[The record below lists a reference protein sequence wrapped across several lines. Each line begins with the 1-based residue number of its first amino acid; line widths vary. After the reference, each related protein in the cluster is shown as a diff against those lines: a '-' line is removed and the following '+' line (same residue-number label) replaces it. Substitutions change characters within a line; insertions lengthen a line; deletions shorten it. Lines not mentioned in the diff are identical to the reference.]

1 MIPLCSESSKG
12 DEGIGGDRGDEDK
25 IKEGTGVDSG
35 FDDEISRRIIESV
48 IRVHRELGPG
58 SNESIYQKA
67 LLVDFANT
75 GLAFECEKVV
85 DILYQGVNVGVH
97 RLDLVV
103 EGQIILELK
112 VVEQLSKAHYAQLKS
127 YLHAAKLEV
136 GLLINFAN
144 EKADFRRVVVPQR
157 K

>member
-1 MIPLCSESSKG
+1 M
-12 DEGIGGDRGDEDK
+12 
-25 IKEGTGVDSG
+25 DSG

-58 SNESIYQKA
+58 FNESIYQKA
-67 LLVDFANT
+67 LLVDFAT
-75 GLAFECEKVV
+75 MGLAFECEKVV

-103 EGQIILELK
+103 EGLIILELK

-127 YLHAAKLEV
+127 YLHAANLEV

-144 EKADFRRVVVPQR
+144 EKADFRRVVVPRR

>member
-1 MIPLCSESSKG
+1 M
-12 DEGIGGDRGDEDK
+12 
-25 IKEGTGVDSG
+25 DSG

-58 SNESIYQKA
+58 FNESIYQKA
-67 LLVDFANT
+67 LLVDFAT
-75 GLAFECEKVV
+75 MGLAFECEKVV

-103 EGQIILELK
+103 EGVIILELK

-127 YLHAAKLEV
+127 YLHAANLEV

-144 EKADFRRVVVPQR
+144 EKADFRRVVVPRR

>member
-1 MIPLCSESSKG
+1 M
-12 DEGIGGDRGDEDK
+12 
-25 IKEGTGVDSG
+25 DSG

-58 SNESIYQKA
+58 FNESIYQKA
-67 LLVDFANT
+67 LLVDFAT
-75 GLAFECEKVV
+75 MGLAFECEKVV
-85 DILYQGVNVGVH
+85 DLLYQGVNVGVH

-103 EGQIILELK
+103 EGLIILELK

-127 YLHAAKLEV
+127 YLHAANLEV

-144 EKADFRRVVVPQR
+144 EKADFRRVVVPRR

>member
-1 MIPLCSESSKG
+1 M
-12 DEGIGGDRGDEDK
+12 
-25 IKEGTGVDSG
+25 DSG
-35 FDDEISRRIIESV
+35 FDDELSRRIIESV

-58 SNESIYQKA
+58 FNESIYQKA
-67 LLVDFANT
+67 LLVDFAT
-75 GLAFECEKVV
+75 MGLAFECEKVV
-85 DILYQGVNVGVH
+85 DILYQGINVGVH

-103 EGQIILELK
+103 EGLIILELK

-127 YLHAAKLEV
+127 YLHAANLEV

-144 EKADFRRVVVPQR
+144 EKADFRRVVVPRR

>member
-1 MIPLCSESSKG
+1 M
-12 DEGIGGDRGDEDK
+12 
-25 IKEGTGVDSG
+25 DSG
-35 FDDEISRRIIESV
+35 FDDELSRRIIESV

-58 SNESIYQKA
+58 FNESIYQKA
-67 LLVDFANT
+67 LLVDFAT
-75 GLAFECEKVV
+75 MGLAFECEKVV

-103 EGQIILELK
+103 EGLIILELK

-127 YLHAAKLEV
+127 YLHAANLEV

-144 EKADFRRVVVPQR
+144 EKADFRRVVVPRR

>member
-1 MIPLCSESSKG
+1 MEAGRVRSAEM
-12 DEGIGGDRGDEDK
+12 EQ
-25 IKEGTGVDSG
+25 G
-35 FDDEISRRIIESV
+35 FDDEVSGRIIESV

-58 SNESIYQKA
+58 FNESIYQKA
-67 LLVDFANT
+67 LLVDFANV
-75 GLAFECEKVV
+75 GLAFECEKVIN
-85 DILYQGVNVGVH
+85 ILYRGINVGVH

-103 EGQIILELK
+103 EGVVVLELK

-127 YLHAAKLEV
+127 YLHAANIEV

-144 EKADFRRVVVPQR
+144 EKADFRRVMVPNR